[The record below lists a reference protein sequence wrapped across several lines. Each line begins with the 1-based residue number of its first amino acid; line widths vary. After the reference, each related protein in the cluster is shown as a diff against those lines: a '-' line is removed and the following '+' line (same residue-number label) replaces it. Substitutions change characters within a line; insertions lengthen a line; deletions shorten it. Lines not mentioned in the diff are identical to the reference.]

1 MVDRVVNRL
10 RQESNATVTTFIDY
24 YGRKNPNKWKNQE
37 TITSRMTS
45 GAVMTGVEKCQ
56 LLAEG
61 MADVVASRLKVY
73 NMSATRFVPFVC
85 SYELEGLLFSAPEV
99 LSQAT
104 EIPAEVL
111 QQIVDSFGGFPEE
124 INDNPETAPSKRLE
138 QLSREYTNL
147 GYLKTISGP
156 MAAGEMGIDTIRDKC
171 PHFDN
176 WLDKL
181 GVPQHIT

>member
-1 MVDRVVNRL
+1 
-10 RQESNATVTTFIDY
+10 
-24 YGRKNPNKWKNQE
+24 
-37 TITSRMTS
+37 MTS